1 MLIEA
6 VSSLPDDDVS
16 DDPGAEAG
24 NQLSIN
30 GLLKPAD

>member
-1 MLIEA
+1 MVIEA
-6 VSSLPDDDVS
+6 LSSLQDDDDS

-24 NQLSIN
+24 NQISIN